1 MSIKS
6 SIMANAYLY
15 DLTRILLDII
25 SIKEMTQFG
34 GVTCRSDVISAKRRQ
49 HKS

>member
-15 DLTRILLDII
+15 DLMCILLDITRT
-25 SIKEMTQFG
+25 KEMMQFG
-34 GVTCRSDVISAKRRQ
+34 GVTCRSEVTSAKRRQ